1 MYTHTHTQLL
11 NLSSALSDED
21 MSEDEGGVSS
31 ACSRRTRKSRAHTQK
46 RAKSDDTSEESETKS
61 LVCMYACMYVC
72 MYICVYVCIYI

>member
-1 MYTHTHTQLL
+1 MYIYICVYIYIYIYIHIYIYTHAQLL

-61 LVCMYACMYVC
+61 LV
-72 MYICVYVCIYI
+72 